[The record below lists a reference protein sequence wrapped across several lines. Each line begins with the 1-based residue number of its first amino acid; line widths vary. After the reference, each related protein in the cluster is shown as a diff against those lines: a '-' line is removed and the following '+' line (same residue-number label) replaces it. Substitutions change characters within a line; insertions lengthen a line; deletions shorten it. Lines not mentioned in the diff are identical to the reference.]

1 MQLKKDKEIVLVNIE
16 GPILKAKKS
25 EEDEYVLYDSE
36 DSIVDI
42 LNHKRF
48 VDFIF
53 NDLSITYTDG
63 KNIKYKDFAPKD
75 RANRGELSRFMFGSG
90 VSKGFLEF
98 SKIDGQWLSPVP
110 EEREWQEDA
119 LKEIFPSY
127 PVGAPRWQ
135 YMNGLIQIAL
145 RYKEQI
151 EIDHGNSE
159 GDDESEDD
167 ENG

>member
-16 GPILKAKKS
+16 GPILKAKRSK
-25 EEDEYVLYDSE
+25 EDEYVLYDSE

-75 RANRGELSRFMFGSG
+75 RANRGELSRFMFGAG

-127 PVGAPRWQ
+127 PEGAPRWQ
-135 YMNGLIQIAL
+135 YMNGLIQISL

-151 EIDHGNSE
+151 EIDHGNSIDLE
-159 GDDESEDD
+159 ETEDD

>member
-16 GPILKAKKS
+16 GPILKAKRS
-25 EEDEYVLYDSE
+25 EDDEYVLYDSE

-75 RANRGELSRFMFGSG
+75 RANRGELSRFMFGPG

>member
-16 GPILKAKKS
+16 GPILKAKRS

-75 RANRGELSRFMFGSG
+75 RANRGELSRFMFGPG

-98 SKIDGQWLSPVP
+98 SKMDGQWLSPVP

-127 PVGAPRWQ
+127 PEGAPRWQ
-135 YMNGLIQIAL
+135 YMNGLIQISL

-151 EIDHGNSE
+151 EIDHGNSIDLE
-159 GDDESEDD
+159 ETEDD

>member
-16 GPILKAKKS
+16 GPILKAKRS

-75 RANRGELSRFMFGSG
+75 RANRGELSRFMFGPG

>member
-25 EEDEYVLYDSE
+25 DDEYVLYDSE

-42 LNHKRF
+42 LNYKRF

-75 RANRGELSRFMFGSG
+75 RANRGELSRFMFGPG

>member
-16 GPILKAKKS
+16 GPILKAKRS

-75 RANRGELSRFMFGSG
+75 RANRGELSRVRVGPG

-127 PVGAPRWQ
+127 PGGAPRWQ

-145 RYKEQI
+145 RYKEQV
-151 EIDHGNSE
+151 EVDHGTNYE
-159 GDDESEDD
+159 EEELEDD